1 LTPGPSSARQ
11 VETVTQQYTFVCPA
25 CGERTVV
32 DDPIRDQLEV
42 DGCFMCGSSVG
53 KTAFAPA

>member
-1 LTPGPSSARQ
+1 
-11 VETVTQQYTFVCPA
+11 VTQQYTFVCPA

-42 DGCFMCGSSVG
+42 DGCFMCGTSVG
-53 KTAFAPA
+53 KNAFAPT